1 MNLQMKSSAT
11 RKGGESAGSFSARSP
26 VSSRSGVGALVV
38 SALIAAI
45 YAVLS
50 LALSFLSFGP
60 VQVRVAEA
68 LTLLPVFSPVAIVGV
83 TLGCFVTNLVG
94 FFTGANILG
103 PLDMLFG
110 TAATLIAA
118 LLSYWLRRLRI
129 RNLAIASAIPPI
141 VVNALVI
148 GAELTVLFSGGFPL
162 GVFAVQALQVGLGQ
176 LLSCSLGVYL
186 IWYMERRGLDQKL
199 FGSNVSSR

>member
-1 MNLQMKSSAT
+1 MKTSTSPADGKGSSYLAAAN
-11 RKGGESAGSFSARSP
+11 RPGKGT
-26 VSSRSGVGALVV
+26 GVRALVV

-50 LALSFLSFGP
+50 LSLSFLSFGP

-94 FFTGANILG
+94 TFTGANVLG

-110 TAATLIAA
+110 TAATLTAA
-118 LLSYWLRRLRI
+118 LLSYWLRKLRMK
-129 RNLAIASAIPPI
+129 NLAIPSAIPP
-141 VVNALVI
+141 VLVNALVV
-148 GAELTVLFSGGFPL
+148 GGELTFFFSGSFPRE
-162 GVFAVQALQVGLGQ
+162 
-176 LLSCSLGVYL
+176 YL
-186 IWYMERRGLDQKL
+186 PCRP
-199 FGSNVSSR
+199 SR